1 MVHLTAEYFKAQAGL
16 FLVHIPYK
24 GTALAIPDLVS
35 AKVDVLF
42 DSLPSA
48 LPHVKEGRLRAL
60 GMTSLKRSPLLPNLP
75 AISETIP
82 GFESVTWFG
91 VYGPKGLPAE
101 LVQRVNTALNQALQ
115 EADVK
120 DRLARLGIEPVG
132 GTPQQFAAML
142 EKDRAKWR
150 KIITERH
157 ISPE

>member
-1 MVHLTAEYFKAQAGL
+1 M
-16 FLVHIPYK
+16 
-24 GTALAIPDLVS
+24 
-35 AKVDVLF
+35 
-42 DSLPSA
+42 
-48 LPHVKEGRLRAL
+48 
-60 GMTSLKRSPLLPNLP
+60 
-75 AISETIP
+75 
-82 GFESVTWFG
+82 
-91 VYGPKGLPAE
+91 YGPKGLPPE